1 MVSSS
6 QLAYASRTLS
16 KHEKRYGIT
25 DMEALGVVWA
35 AKHFRAYLLG
45 HDCTV
50 FTDHTPL
57 KAMLKA
63 KHQSGRLARWATV
76 SSELNL
82 DIRHHL
88 GKTLMRMHFHT
99 PQQTWEQMIWS
110 QRLITV
116 SCRLLQMDLLL

>member
-57 KAMLKA
+57 KATLKA

-82 DIRHHL
+82 DIRHRL
-88 GKTLMRMHFHT
+88 GRTLMRMLCHT
-99 PQQTWEQMIWS
+99 P
-110 QRLITV
+110 
-116 SCRLLQMDLLL
+116 